1 MKRLG
6 GEFWAEVPDSGQGS
20 TYGLENTL
28 RTNLLV
34 FSPVFFFSGD
44 QCSQVRRRT
53 CLFGGMSYL
62 DHQLI
67 E

>member
-6 GEFWAEVPDSGQGS
+6 GEFPDAEVPDAGQGS

-44 QCSQVRRRT
+44 RCSQVR
-53 CLFGGMSYL
+53 GEHVYL
-62 DHQLI
+62 
-67 E
+67 EA